1 MRFADRRLAA
11 VLIAALWPLAA
22 AAGDL
27 SRVAA
32 DGFESRLWIEVN
44 TPEIVVQ
51 PGETGVVCYHFLF
64 PIGSTRGVRRWSSTL
79 GENVHH
85 MVLYTSHDANW
96 APIPHQPPR
105 TLTASDC
112 GLVSAPSPLGW
123 QYVAHDPTQE
133 LAMPDD
139 DGNGQPLAMEF
150 VARQPMLLVLY
161 LPNPTSEP
169 IRGSAILRADL
180 LPPDAPYTRT
190 ATYLSFNANIAIP
203 PMSLG
208 SSVSATCAAPV
219 GASFWHL
226 STRTHRRGTL
236 SELRDDAT
244 TLVSSSDWENPA
256 VTQFT
261 APAFHVFSPAG
272 MTYRCTYDN
281 PDNVLVQPGDDP
293 STQEVCMGIG
303 YFFPATR
310 PTLCVTSTGP
320 L

>member
-219 GASFWHL
+219 HAH
-226 STRTHRRGTL
+226 
-236 SELRDDAT
+236 
-244 TLVSSSDWENPA
+244 
-256 VTQFT
+256 
-261 APAFHVFSPAG
+261 APARHAVRAARRRYDAG
-272 MTYRCTYDN
+272 V
-281 PDNVLVQPGDDP
+281 VLGLGESRRHAIHCACLPRVQPGRHDL
-293 STQEVCMGIG
+293 SLHLRQSGQRSR
-303 YFFPATR
+303 PAGR
-310 PTLCVTSTGP
+310 
-320 L
+320 